1 MKPKIILR
9 KNEER
14 RILSGH
20 QWIFSNEIDLIE
32 GDSVNGDLVEVF
44 SNKNSFLGTGF
55 YNKNSLISVRLI
67 SSQKVDDLNQLLK
80 KLLVDAFVFRKNIY
94 PGRKSYRV
102 VFSESDF
109 LPGLIIDK
117 YNNTFVE
124 QIYCFGIQR
133 NIQMINSV
141 LINEF
146 GAENIFTLHDPHFRK
161 LEGLPEADE
170 IYLGEKNIELID
182 DGAIKYSVDF
192 NRAQKTGFFFDQ
204 VENRFFAS
212 RFVEGKSVL
221 DAFCNSGG
229 FGLHAC
235 KAGAKQITLIDSSKS
250 EIDSARNNFE
260 INNFKS
266 PAEFIVA
273 DVFDFLDNC
282 VHSGKNF
289 DVVMVDPP
297 SFAKSKKSLASAV
310 KGYEKL
316 NKTSLQI
323 INKNGF
329 LITSSCSHHLSE
341 EEFLQILS
349 TASKKSKRRIQLI
362 HKASAALDHPSLP
375 QMEET
380 KYLKFVILRVLD

>member
-32 GDSVNGDLVEVF
+32 GDTVNGDLVEVF

-146 GAENIFTLHDPHFRK
+146 GAENIFTLHDSHFRK

-204 VENRFFAS
+204 VENRFFSS

-235 KAGAKQITLIDSSKS
+235 KAGAKKITFIDSSKS
-250 EIDSARNNFE
+250 EIDCARNNFE

-273 DVFDFLDNC
+273 DVFDYLDNC
-282 VHSGKNF
+282 FHSGKNF

-349 TASKKSKRRIQLI
+349 TASKKSERRIQLI